1 MVATSTTPQLQ
12 ISVSQIKSY
21 LRCPESYRL
30 KYVLGEQPAFVPT
43 PFAFG
48 AAFHSALA
56 ALYSAVRSTG
66 SVPSLDNV
74 QSVFVDEWTSAVRGP
89 LPLQLDDD
97 DDSGDLIDKGK
108 TMLAT
113 YYEHAAS
120 QTIPVVEHVE
130 KKFSVDLY
138 DPDSG
143 EVLEEKL
150 AGVIDLVVREESHPV
165 IVEHKSS
172 SKKYSLDQLRY
183 DIQPTAYAYA
193 AELLGWGEV
202 GLRFNVVTKTKKP
215 AVQTEDVLRD
225 DQDTDDFLRTV
236 VGILRAIDAGAFF
249 PVRGW
254 QCRSCPFSH
263 ACSGRPS

>member
-1 MVATSTTPQLQ
+1 MVATSTPQLQ

-21 LRCPESYRL
+21 LKCPESYRQ
-30 KYVLGEQPAFVPT
+30 KYVLGETPAFLPT

-48 AAFHSALA
+48 AAFHAALA
-56 ALYSAVRSTG
+56 AHFSAIRTTG
-66 SVPSLDNV
+66 SVPLLENV
-74 QSVFVDEWTSAVRGP
+74 QSVFVDEWTTAVRGP
-89 LPLQLDDD
+89 LPLQLDDED
-97 DDSGDLIDKGK
+97 DAGDLIDKGK
-108 TMLAT
+108 TMLAV
-113 YYEHAAS
+113 YYEHTAS
-120 QTIPVVEHVE
+120 QPIPFVEYVE

-143 EVLEEKL
+143 EILEEKL
-150 AGVIDLVVREESHPV
+150 TGIIDLVVREESHPI

-172 SKKYSLDQLRY
+172 AKKYSLDQLRY

-215 AVQTEDVLRD
+215 GIQVEDVIRD

-263 ACSGRPS
+263 ACTGRSP